1 MVHGI
6 DMRDVLSEA
15 LKLPARERMA
25 IAEELFASIAD
36 EDSRDADNR
45 RDEDDREQD
54 DDEEIQAAWAEEIE
68 RRSRELRDGTVKGL
82 SAEEARRI
90 IASDPSCRDR

>member
-1 MVHGI
+1 MVHGL

-25 IAEELFASIAD
+25 IAEELLASIAD
-36 EDSRDADNR
+36 DDD
-45 RDEDDREQD
+45 RDENERD
-54 DDEEIQAAWAEEIE
+54 DDHQGQDGDEEEIQAAWTEEIE
-68 RRSRELRDGTVKGL
+68 RRSRELRDGIVRGL

-90 IASDPSCRDR
+90 VASDPSCRDR